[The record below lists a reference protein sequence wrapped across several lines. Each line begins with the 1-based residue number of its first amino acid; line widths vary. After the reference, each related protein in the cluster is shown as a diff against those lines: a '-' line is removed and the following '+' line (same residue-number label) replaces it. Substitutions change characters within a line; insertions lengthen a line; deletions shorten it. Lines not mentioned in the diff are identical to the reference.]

1 MMKKILSCTN
11 HACHSSTNELVNSV
25 IVTGADGFVGRH
37 IVQYF
42 AQQGVDVYAVVIPQS
57 PLRSYIDGIENV
69 HVIEGNL
76 IEYEKLVQ
84 LLPSRPMA
92 FLHLA
97 WSGVNSELRWSFAAQ
112 EINLDLSLNAVRLAD
127 KLSAQRFI
135 LPGSTMEYYN
145 IDCGHE
151 INVSSVPSPQNTYG
165 AVKVSVRYLCEALCS
180 EFGLPFIYCVL
191 SGIYA
196 ADRQDN
202 NVIYYTITK
211 LLRGERPALTG
222 LEQLWDYVHI
232 DDVVNAL
239 YLIALKGKS
248 GAFYAVGHGDNW
260 ALANYIHIIHNIID
274 PSLPLGIGDIPYKN
288 GHIPNGS
295 VDLRPLQR
303 DTGYVP
309 KIPFEQGIRQVID
322 EVRKKLIGTKE

>member
-1 MMKKILSCTN
+1 ML
-11 HACHSSTNELVNSV
+11 NSYIKNAVV
-25 IVTGADGFVGRH
+25 ITGADGFIGRH
-37 IVQYF
+37 AALYF
-42 AQQGVDVYAVVIPQS
+42 AQHNIEVYAVIVPHIPF
-57 PLRSYIDGIENV
+57 RSN
-69 HVIEGNL
+69 IEGYEL
-76 IEYEKLVQ
+76 IHIIEWDLVDYKGLAD
-84 LLPSRPMA
+84 LLPQEPTA
-92 FLHLA
+92 FIHLA
-97 WSGVNSELRWSFAAQ
+97 WAGVAPEARNSIDIQMNNIRISM
-112 EINLDLSLNAVRLAD
+112 NMVSLAGM
-127 KLSAQRFI
+127 KSSKRFI
-135 LPGSTMEYYN
+135 LPGPTMEYTN
-145 IDCGHE
+145 CGHE
-151 INVSSVPSPQNTYG
+151 INENSVPSPQNAYG
-165 AVKVSVRYLCEALCS
+165 AAKVALRYLCA
-180 EFGLPFIYCVL
+180 EFCAEQNVPFIYCVL

-322 EVRKKLIGTKE
+322 EVRKKLIGTEE